1 MNSWHKNLL
10 TAYTGVGLISNS
22 SYLEEELEECGGT
35 ESYVGYINQWEQCEF
50 GTKFRGGDWSDLW
63 TEEINC
69 ADIQMCQTPTDCK
82 PLIEVE
88 SAFGIFVAVRKIPK
102 KSCPNVIMNVSFR
115 DKSKRQKIGGKW
127 YFSYNTKTT
136 NFVHDWSFLQPK
148 IHMPE
153 NPDFVEMKIKFDSA
167 TRSDADKAR
176 LAFLEDILK
185 IIVD

>member
-1 MNSWHKNLL
+1 M
-10 TAYTGVGLISNS
+10 G
-22 SYLEEELEECGGT
+22 
-35 ESYVGYINQWEQCEF
+35 
-50 GTKFRGGDWSDLW
+50 
-63 TEEINC
+63 
-69 ADIQMCQTPTDCK
+69 
-82 PLIEVE
+82 

-102 KSCPNVIMNVSFR
+102 KSCPNVIMNVSFK

-153 NPDFVEMKIKFDSA
+153 IPGILFAMRIHFDSA
-167 TRSDADKAR
+167 ARSDADKAR

-185 IIVD
+185 I